1 MPPSRLQHVPR
12 WLLLSVVLLIGV
24 WLGRQEDHATGD
36 WRSAAAES
44 DSREFC
50 ALIAKLRSPSAA
62 NRAAAAERVG
72 ELGEKGTP
80 AIPVLMDLLKD
91 TSPVGEGQS
100 VADVASATLAE
111 MGKPAAEA
119 CLNAL
124 IENPAREQSDM
135 FRRTIG
141 RFTDQGAIDVFIR
154 HMTVSDPKAR
164 NVTVIALACS
174 DDPRLIPGLIACFRD
189 SDRYVR
195 LSAVGHF
202 RSHRDRRAV
211 EPLMEALVDDDETMQ
226 VRAAEALATQD
237 DRRAIPALLGRIQD
251 DTEDARTHRSAAQ
264 ALGKIGGSD
273 VFEILVAIVAKGPPT
288 GQRPGAGTALDYDGR
303 RVSADLQGRRYGAV
317 QGLGHLGDRRASE
330 MLRSILRNRDEYGPL
345 RLAAASSLWMI
356 EGAKELLPVMT
367 QIVTD
372 PSEPPIVRLGL
383 ATALVKQSNGVIDD
397 VTVVT
402 ALGGWVHI
410 KSHLAQEGS
419 IETMIPAL
427 DAVAERGATAEVR
440 AAARER
446 LVEAKQRLRQ
456 LRGE

>member
-1 MPPSRLQHVPR
+1 
-12 WLLLSVVLLIGV
+12 
-24 WLGRQEDHATGD
+24 
-36 WRSAAAES
+36 
-44 DSREFC
+44 
-50 ALIAKLRSPSAA
+50 
-62 NRAAAAERVG
+62 
-72 ELGEKGTP
+72 
-80 AIPVLMDLLKD
+80 
-91 TSPVGEGQS
+91 
-100 VADVASATLAE
+100 
-111 MGKPAAEA
+111 
-119 CLNAL
+119 
-124 IENPAREQSDM
+124 
-135 FRRTIG
+135 
-141 RFTDQGAIDVFIR
+141 
-154 HMTVSDPKAR
+154 
-164 NVTVIALACS
+164 
-174 DDPRLIPGLIACFRD
+174 
-189 SDRYVR
+189 
-195 LSAVGHF
+195 
-202 RSHRDRRAV
+202 
-211 EPLMEALVDDDETMQ
+211 MEALVHDDETMQ

-251 DTEDARTHRSAAQ
+251 DTEDARTHRSTAQ

-273 VFEILVAIVAKGPPT
+273 VFEILVAIVAKGPEPT
-288 GQRPGAGTALDYDGR
+288 GQRPGAGTAVDYDGT

-356 EGAKELLPVMT
+356 EGAKEVLPVMT

-372 PSEPPIVRLGL
+372 PSEPPTVRLGL

-397 VTVVT
+397 VAVVT

-440 AAARER
+440 AAAKER

-456 LRGE
+456 LRSE